1 MSDHIINLKGIE
13 TIYDFSKRK
22 KKGIPPVEKW
32 NPPFCGEIDMHILR
46 NGKWTYMGSEIKRPA
61 MIKLFSNIVRLD
73 DDGHYYLVTPVEKVR
88 IKVDDVPFVA
98 VSMKKIKDEGVN
110 CLSFTT
116 NVQDE
121 VTLSKENPIEI
132 VINDNDEPSPYIT
145 IRKNLKALI
154 SRSVYYDLIN
164 MAEEEIIDDKKFLVI
179 KSNNTSFK
187 IKRFILQKR
196 RYYSLLL

>member
-1 MSDHIINLKGIE
+1 MSDQIINLKGIE
-13 TIYDFSKRK
+13 TIYDFNKRK

-61 MIKLFSNIVRLD
+61 MIKLFSNIIRLD
-73 DDGHYYLVTPVEKVR
+73 NDGHYYLVTPVEKVR
-88 IKVDDVPFVA
+88 IKVEDVPFIA
-98 VSMKKIKDEGVN
+98 VSMKKINDKGVS

-154 SRSVYYDLIN
+154 SRSVFYDLIN
-164 MAEEEIIDDKKFLVI
+164 MAEEEIIKDKKFLVI
-179 KSNNTSFK
+179 KSNNTLFK
-187 IKRFILQKR
+187 LYEINN
-196 RYYSLLL
+196 SA

>member
-1 MSDHIINLKGIE
+1 ME
-13 TIYDFSKRK
+13 
-22 KKGIPPVEKW
+22 
-32 NPPFCGEIDMHILR
+32 PPFCGDIDMHILR

-61 MIKLFSNIVRLD
+61 MIKLFSNIIRLD

-98 VSMKKIKDEGVN
+98 VSMNKIKDEGVN
-110 CLSFTT
+110 CLSFMT

-132 VINDNDEPSPYIT
+132 IINDNDEPSPYIT

-164 MAEEEIIDDKKFLVI
+164 MAEEEIMMIKKFLVI
-179 KSNNTSFK
+179 KSNNTLFK
-187 IKRFILQKR
+187 LYEINN
-196 RYYSLLL
+196 SA

>member
-1 MSDHIINLKGIE
+1 MSDNIINLKGIE

-22 KKGIPPVEKW
+22 NKGIPPVEKW
-32 NPPFCGEIDMHILR
+32 NPPFCGDIDMHILR

-61 MIKLFSNIVRLD
+61 MIKLFSNIIRLD

-88 IKVDDVPFVA
+88 IKVDDAPFVA
-98 VSMKKIKDEGVN
+98 VSMNKIKVEGVN

-132 VINDNDEPSPYIT
+132 VISDNDEPSPYIT

-179 KSNNTSFK
+179 KSNNTLFK
-187 IKRFILQKR
+187 LYEINN
-196 RYYSLLL
+196 SA

>member
-1 MSDHIINLKGIE
+1 MSEQIINLEGIE

-32 NPPFCGEIDMHILR
+32 NPPFCGDIDMHILR

-61 MIKLFSNIVRLD
+61 MIKLFSNIIRLD
-73 DDGHYYLVTPVEKVR
+73 EDGHYYLVTPVEKVR

-98 VSMKKIKDEGVN
+98 VSMNKTTEKGIDS
-110 CLSFTT
+110 LSFVT

-121 VTLSKENPIEI
+121 VVLSKENPIEI

-145 IRKNLKALI
+145 IRRNLKALI
-154 SRSVYYDLIN
+154 SRAVYYDLIN

-179 KSNNTSFK
+179 KSNNTPFK
-187 IKRFILQKR
+187 LYQINN
-196 RYYSLLL
+196 SA

>member
-1 MSDHIINLKGIE
+1 MSDNIINLKGIE

-32 NPPFCGEIDMHILR
+32 NPPFCGDIDMHILR

-61 MIKLFSNIVRLD
+61 MIKLFSNIIRLD

-98 VSMKKIKDEGVN
+98 VSMKKIKAEGVN

-164 MAEEEIIDDKKFLVI
+164 IAEEEIIDDKKFLVI
-179 KSNNTSFK
+179 KSNNTLFK
-187 IKRFILQKR
+187 LYEINN
-196 RYYSLLL
+196 SA

>member
-1 MSDHIINLKGIE
+1 MNEQIINLKGIE

-32 NPPFCGEIDMHILR
+32 NPPFCGDIDMHILR

-61 MIKLFSNIVRLD
+61 MIKLFSNIIRLD

-98 VSMKKIKDEGVN
+98 VSMNKITDKGAN
-110 CLSFTT
+110 SLSFVT

-121 VTLSKENPIEI
+121 VILSKENPIEI

-145 IRKNLKALI
+145 VRRNLKALI

-164 MAEEEIIDDKKFLVI
+164 MAEEEIIDNKKFLVI
-179 KSNNTSFK
+179 KSNNASFK
-187 IKRFILQKR
+187 LYEINN
-196 RYYSLLL
+196 SA

>member
-1 MSDHIINLKGIE
+1 MSDQIINLKGIE

-61 MIKLFSNIVRLD
+61 MIKLFSNIIRLD

-98 VSMKKIKDEGVN
+98 VSMKRIKDKGVSS
-110 CLSFTT
+110 LSFTT
-116 NVQDE
+116 NVKDE

-132 VINDNDEPSPYIT
+132 IINDNDEPSPYIT
-145 IRKNLKALI
+145 IRRNLKALI

-164 MAEEEIIDDKKFLVI
+164 MAEEEIINDKKFLVI
-179 KSNNTSFK
+179 KSNHISFK
-187 IKRFILQKR
+187 LYEINN
-196 RYYSLLL
+196 SA

>member
-1 MSDHIINLKGIE
+1 MSDNIINLKGIE

-22 KKGIPPVEKW
+22 KKGIPPVEEW
-32 NPPFCGEIDMHILR
+32 NPPFCGDIDMHILR

-61 MIKLFSNIVRLD
+61 MIKLFSNIIRLD

-98 VSMKKIKDEGVN
+98 VSMKKIKEEGVN

-179 KSNNTSFK
+179 KSNNTLFK
-187 IKRFILQKR
+187 LYEINN
-196 RYYSLLL
+196 SA

>member
-1 MSDHIINLKGIE
+1 MSDNIINLKGIE

-32 NPPFCGEIDMHILR
+32 NPPFCGDIDMHILR

-61 MIKLFSNIVRLD
+61 MIKLFSNIIRLD

-98 VSMKKIKDEGVN
+98 VSMNKIKDEGVN
-110 CLSFTT
+110 CLSFMT

-132 VINDNDEPSPYIT
+132 IINDNDEPSPYIT

-179 KSNNTSFK
+179 KSNNTLFK
-187 IKRFILQKR
+187 LYEINN
-196 RYYSLLL
+196 SA

>member
-32 NPPFCGEIDMHILR
+32 NPPFCGDIDMHILR

-61 MIKLFSNIVRLD
+61 MIKLFSNIIRLD

-98 VSMKKIKDEGVN
+98 VSMNKTEDEGIN

-132 VINDNDEPSPYIT
+132 IINDNDEPSPYIT
-145 IRKNLKALI
+145 VRKNLKALI

-164 MAEEEIIDDKKFLVI
+164 MAEEEMIDDKKFLVI

-187 IKRFILQKR
+187 LYEINN
-196 RYYSLLL
+196 SV

>member
-1 MSDHIINLKGIE
+1 MSDNIINLKGIE

-32 NPPFCGEIDMHILR
+32 NPPFCGDIDMHILR

-98 VSMKKIKDEGVN
+98 VSMKKIKEEGVN

-179 KSNNTSFK
+179 KSNNTLFK
-187 IKRFILQKR
+187 LYEINN
-196 RYYSLLL
+196 SA

>member
-32 NPPFCGEIDMHILR
+32 NPPFCGDIDMHILR

-61 MIKLFSNIVRLD
+61 MIKLFSNIIRLD

-98 VSMKKIKDEGVN
+98 VSMNKTEDEGIN

-145 IRKNLKALI
+145 VRKNLKALI

-164 MAEEEIIDDKKFLVI
+164 MAEEEMIDDKKFLVI

-187 IKRFILQKR
+187 LYEINN
-196 RYYSLLL
+196 SV

>member
-1 MSDHIINLKGIE
+1 MSDNIINLKGIE

-32 NPPFCGEIDMHILR
+32 NPPFCGDIDMHILR

-61 MIKLFSNIVRLD
+61 MIKLFSNIIRLD

-98 VSMKKIKDEGVN
+98 VSMNKIKVEGVN

-132 VINDNDEPSPYIT
+132 VISDNDEPSPYIT

-164 MAEEEIIDDKKFLVI
+164 MAEEEIIEDKKFLVI

-187 IKRFILQKR
+187 LYEINN
-196 RYYSLLL
+196 SA

>member
-1 MSDHIINLKGIE
+1 MSDNIINLKGIE

-32 NPPFCGEIDMHILR
+32 NPPFCGDIDMHILR

-61 MIKLFSNIVRLD
+61 MIKLFSNIIRLD

-98 VSMKKIKDEGVN
+98 VSMNKIKDEGVN

-132 VINDNDEPSPYIT
+132 VISDNDEPSPYIT

-164 MAEEEIIDDKKFLVI
+164 MAEEEIIEDKKFLVI
-179 KSNNTSFK
+179 KSNNTLFK
-187 IKRFILQKR
+187 LYEINN
-196 RYYSLLL
+196 SA

>member
-1 MSDHIINLKGIE
+1 MSDNIINLKGIE

-32 NPPFCGEIDMHILR
+32 NPPFCGDIDMHILR

-61 MIKLFSNIVRLD
+61 MIKLFSNIIRLD

-98 VSMKKIKDEGVN
+98 VSMNRIKDEGVN

-121 VTLSKENPIEI
+121 VILSKENPIEI

-179 KSNNTSFK
+179 KSNNTLFK
-187 IKRFILQKR
+187 LYEINN
-196 RYYSLLL
+196 SA

>member
-1 MSDHIINLKGIE
+1 MSDNIINLKGIE

-32 NPPFCGEIDMHILR
+32 NPPFCGDIDMHILR

-61 MIKLFSNIVRLD
+61 MIKLFSNIIRLD

-88 IKVDDVPFVA
+88 IKVDDAPFVA
-98 VSMKKIKDEGVN
+98 VSMNKIKVEGVN

-132 VINDNDEPSPYIT
+132 VISDNDEPSPYIT

-164 MAEEEIIDDKKFLVI
+164 MAEEEIIEDKKFLVI
-179 KSNNTSFK
+179 KSNNTLFK
-187 IKRFILQKR
+187 LYEINN
-196 RYYSLLL
+196 SA

>member
-32 NPPFCGEIDMHILR
+32 NPPFCGDIDMHILR

-61 MIKLFSNIVRLD
+61 MIKLFSNIIRLD

-98 VSMKKIKDEGVN
+98 VSMNKTEDEGIN

-132 VINDNDEPSPYIT
+132 IIDDNDEPSPYIT
-145 IRKNLKALI
+145 VRKNLKALI

-164 MAEEEIIDDKKFLVI
+164 MAEEEMIDDKKFLVI

-187 IKRFILQKR
+187 LYEINN
-196 RYYSLLL
+196 SV

>member
-1 MSDHIINLKGIE
+1 MSDNIINLKGIE

-32 NPPFCGEIDMHILR
+32 NPPFCGDIDMHILR

-61 MIKLFSNIVRLD
+61 MIKLFSNIIRLD
-73 DDGHYYLVTPVEKVR
+73 NDGHYYLVTPVEKVR
-88 IKVDDVPFVA
+88 IKVDDVPFIA
-98 VSMKKIKDEGVN
+98 VSMKKINDKGVS

-121 VTLSKENPIEI
+121 VILSKENPIEI

-154 SRSVYYDLIN
+154 SRSVFYDLIN
-164 MAEEEIIDDKKFLVI
+164 MAEEEIIKDKKFLVI
-179 KSNNTSFK
+179 KSNNTLFK
-187 IKRFILQKR
+187 LYEINN
-196 RYYSLLL
+196 SA

>member
-1 MSDHIINLKGIE
+1 MSDNIINLKGIE

-32 NPPFCGEIDMHILR
+32 NPPFCGDIDMHILR

-61 MIKLFSNIVRLD
+61 MIKLFSNIIRLD

-98 VSMKKIKDEGVN
+98 VSMNKIKDKGVN

-164 MAEEEIIDDKKFLVI
+164 MAEEEIINNKKFLVI
-179 KSNNTSFK
+179 KSNNTLFK
-187 IKRFILQKR
+187 LYEINN
-196 RYYSLLL
+196 SA

>member
-32 NPPFCGEIDMHILR
+32 NPPFCGDIDMHILR

-61 MIKLFSNIVRLD
+61 MIKLFSNIIRLD

-98 VSMKKIKDEGVN
+98 VSMNKTEDEGIN

-121 VTLSKENPIEI
+121 VILSKENPIEI

-145 IRKNLKALI
+145 VRKNLKALI

-164 MAEEEIIDDKKFLVI
+164 MAEEEMIDDKKFLVI

-187 IKRFILQKR
+187 LYEINN
-196 RYYSLLL
+196 SV

>member
-1 MSDHIINLKGIE
+1 MSDNIINLKGIE

-32 NPPFCGEIDMHILR
+32 NPPFCGDIDMHILR

-61 MIKLFSNIVRLD
+61 MIKLFSNIIRLD

-98 VSMKKIKDEGVN
+98 VSMNKIKDKGVN

-132 VINDNDEPSPYIT
+132 VINDNEEPSPYIT

-179 KSNNTSFK
+179 KSNNTLFK
-187 IKRFILQKR
+187 LYEINN
-196 RYYSLLL
+196 SA

>member
-1 MSDHIINLKGIE
+1 MSDQIINLKGIE
-13 TIYDFSKRK
+13 TIYDFNKRK

-61 MIKLFSNIVRLD
+61 MIKLFSNIIRLD
-73 DDGHYYLVTPVEKVR
+73 NDGHYYLVTPVEKVR
-88 IKVDDVPFVA
+88 IKVEDVPFIA
-98 VSMKKIKDEGVN
+98 VSMKKINDKGVS

-121 VTLSKENPIEI
+121 VTLSRENPIEI

-154 SRSVYYDLIN
+154 SRSVFYDLIN
-164 MAEEEIIDDKKFLVI
+164 MAEEEIIKDKKFLVI
-179 KSNNTSFK
+179 KSNHISFK
-187 IKRFILQKR
+187 LYEINN
-196 RYYSLLL
+196 SA

>member
-1 MSDHIINLKGIE
+1 MSDQIINLKGIE
-13 TIYDFSKRK
+13 TIYDFNKRK

-61 MIKLFSNIVRLD
+61 MIKLFSNIIRLD
-73 DDGHYYLVTPVEKVR
+73 NDGHYYLVTPVEKVR
-88 IKVDDVPFVA
+88 IKVEDVPFIA
-98 VSMKKIKDEGVN
+98 VSMKRINDKGVS

-154 SRSVYYDLIN
+154 SRSVFYDLIN
-164 MAEEEIIDDKKFLVI
+164 MAEEEIIKDKKFLVI
-179 KSNNTSFK
+179 KSNHISFK
-187 IKRFILQKR
+187 LYEINN
-196 RYYSLLL
+196 SA

>member
-1 MSDHIINLKGIE
+1 MSEQIINLKGIE

-32 NPPFCGEIDMHILR
+32 NPPFCGDIDIHILR

-61 MIKLFSNIVRLD
+61 MIKLFSNIIRLD
-73 DDGHYYLVTPVEKVR
+73 EDGHYYLVTPVEKVR

-98 VSMKKIKDEGVN
+98 VSMNKTTEKGIDS
-110 CLSFTT
+110 LSFVT

-121 VTLSKENPIEI
+121 VVLSKENPIEI

-145 IRKNLKALI
+145 IRRNLKALI
-154 SRSVYYDLIN
+154 SRAVYYDLIN

-179 KSNNTSFK
+179 KSNNTPFK
-187 IKRFILQKR
+187 LYQINN
-196 RYYSLLL
+196 SA

>member
-1 MSDHIINLKGIE
+1 MSDNIINLKGIE

-22 KKGIPPVEKW
+22 NKGIPPVEKW
-32 NPPFCGEIDMHILR
+32 NPPFCGDIDMHILR

-61 MIKLFSNIVRLD
+61 MIKLFSNIIRLD

-98 VSMKKIKDEGVN
+98 VSMNKIKDEGVN

-132 VINDNDEPSPYIT
+132 VISDNDEPSPYIT

-164 MAEEEIIDDKKFLVI
+164 MAEEEIIEDKKFLVI
-179 KSNNTSFK
+179 KSNNTLFK
-187 IKRFILQKR
+187 LYEINN
-196 RYYSLLL
+196 SA

>member
-1 MSDHIINLKGIE
+1 MSDNIINLKGIE

-22 KKGIPPVEKW
+22 KKGFPPVEKW
-32 NPPFCGEIDMHILR
+32 NPPFCGDIDMHILR

-61 MIKLFSNIVRLD
+61 MIKLFSNIIRLD

-98 VSMKKIKDEGVN
+98 VSMNKIKVEGVN

-132 VINDNDEPSPYIT
+132 VISDNDEPSPYIT

-164 MAEEEIIDDKKFLVI
+164 MAEEEIIEDKKFLVI
-179 KSNNTSFK
+179 KSNNTLFK
-187 IKRFILQKR
+187 LYEINN
-196 RYYSLLL
+196 SA

>member
-1 MSDHIINLKGIE
+1 MSDHIINLRGIE
-13 TIYDFSKRK
+13 TIYDFSKQK

-61 MIKLFSNIVRLD
+61 MIKLFSNIIRLD
-73 DDGHYYLVTPVEKVR
+73 DDGYYYLVTPVEKVR

-98 VSMKKIKDEGVN
+98 VSMNKTKEEGVN
-110 CLSFTT
+110 CLSFMT

-164 MAEEEIIDDKKFLVI
+164 MAEEEIIDNKKFLVI
-179 KSNNTSFK
+179 KSNNTLFK
-187 IKRFILQKR
+187 LFEINN
-196 RYYSLLL
+196 SA

>member
-1 MSDHIINLKGIE
+1 MSDNIINLKGIE

-32 NPPFCGEIDMHILR
+32 NPPFCGDIDMHILR

-61 MIKLFSNIVRLD
+61 MIKLFSNIIRLD

-98 VSMKKIKDEGVN
+98 VSMNKIKVEGVN

-132 VINDNDEPSPYIT
+132 VISDNDEPSPYIT

-164 MAEEEIIDDKKFLVI
+164 MAEEEIIEDKKFLVI
-179 KSNNTSFK
+179 KSNNTLFK
-187 IKRFILQKR
+187 LYEINN
-196 RYYSLLL
+196 SA

>member
-32 NPPFCGEIDMHILR
+32 NPPFCGDIDMHILR

-61 MIKLFSNIVRLD
+61 MIKLFSNIIRLD

-98 VSMKKIKDEGVN
+98 VSMNKTEDEGIN
-110 CLSFTT
+110 CLSFMT

-121 VTLSKENPIEI
+121 VMLSKENPIEI
-132 VINDNDEPSPYIT
+132 VINDNDEPSPYI
-145 IRKNLKALI
+145 IVRKNLKALI

-164 MAEEEIIDDKKFLVI
+164 MAEEEMIDDKKFLVI
-179 KSNNTSFK
+179 KSNNTLFK
-187 IKRFILQKR
+187 LYEINN
-196 RYYSLLL
+196 SV

>member
-1 MSDHIINLKGIE
+1 MSDHIINLRGIE

-32 NPPFCGEIDMHILR
+32 NPPFCGDIDMHILR

-61 MIKLFSNIVRLD
+61 MIKLFSNIIRLD

-98 VSMKKIKDEGVN
+98 VSMNKIKDDGVN

-132 VINDNDEPSPYIT
+132 VISDNDEPSPYIT

-164 MAEEEIIDDKKFLVI
+164 MAEEEIIEDKKFLVI
-179 KSNNTSFK
+179 KSNNTLFK
-187 IKRFILQKR
+187 LYEINN
-196 RYYSLLL
+196 SA

>member
-32 NPPFCGEIDMHILR
+32 NPPFCGDIDMHILR

-61 MIKLFSNIVRLD
+61 MIKLFSNIIRLD
-73 DDGHYYLVTPVEKVR
+73 DDGYYYLVTPVEKVR

-98 VSMKKIKDEGVN
+98 VSMNKTEDEGIN

-132 VINDNDEPSPYIT
+132 IINDNDEPSPYIT
-145 IRKNLKALI
+145 VRKNLKALI

-164 MAEEEIIDDKKFLVI
+164 MAEEEMIDDKKFLVI

-187 IKRFILQKR
+187 LYEINN
-196 RYYSLLL
+196 SV

>member
-1 MSDHIINLKGIE
+1 MSENIINLKGIE

-32 NPPFCGEIDMHILR
+32 NPPFCGDIDMHILR

-61 MIKLFSNIVRLD
+61 MIKLFSNIIRLD

-98 VSMKKIKDEGVN
+98 VSMNKIKDEGVN
-110 CLSFTT
+110 CLSFMT

-132 VINDNDEPSPYIT
+132 IINDNDEPSPYIT

-179 KSNNTSFK
+179 KSNNTLFK
-187 IKRFILQKR
+187 LYEINN
-196 RYYSLLL
+196 SA